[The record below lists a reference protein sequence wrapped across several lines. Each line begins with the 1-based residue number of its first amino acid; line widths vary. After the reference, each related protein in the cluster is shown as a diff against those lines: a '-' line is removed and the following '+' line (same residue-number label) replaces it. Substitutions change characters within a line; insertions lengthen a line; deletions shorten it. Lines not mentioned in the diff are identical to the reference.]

1 MPRIIVSSRFLK
13 PGTSGKRGGL
23 VKYIATRESVEMY
36 SPQSGGIPVTKSQT
50 ELAAKLL
57 ELFPSERS
65 SHEYADYKAEPTKE
79 NATELITEILERNA
93 DRLTDRETLVKYIS
107 ERPGVEKLGKHG
119 LFSADNGEVDLNEA
133 KMVVADHNGNVWTNV
148 VSLRREDAERL
159 GYTTP
164 QAWQALVLKN
174 LDKIAQAH
182 KIKLDHLRWYAAFH
196 NTAHHPHIHLLV
208 YSTDPTEGFVT
219 EHGIEMMKSAFANVI
234 FKDELNEVYQQQ
246 TKVRDDL
253 RAEAK
258 RVMQELSSQIDLHL
272 ADPQLESLILK
283 LSRQLEN
290 TKGKKVYG
298 YLQPPVKKTVDD
310 IVAMLAEQPTIKKMY
325 DEWCRL
331 EQEKYATYTNAVKQF
346 PPLHENKVFKPIKN
360 SVINAVVEM
369 QYTLDSAECEV
380 NDNEPLPDMGSVP
393 DGDILPDEDMEIPTE
408 DISPTGHGEYYAKWT
423 DDYREARKLIRS
435 GEEYIRAYDLLKPEA
450 ESGNVIAIY
459 ELAKM
464 YDRGLLGDDNKALSE
479 QYYKTALD
487 GFIEV
492 EKTADK
498 MKPFFQYR
506 IGAMYHYGQG
516 TEQNYAEAFKWFHD
530 AAVAGN
536 QYAMFAL
543 GNLYYY
549 GKGVEKDT
557 EKAFH
562 WYRGSAEK
570 KNAYAAYKAATMS
583 EKGFGTQRDT
593 IKAEEYYKTAYAGFS
608 SAAANTQDGDL
619 LYKLGVMTMNGIGCA
634 ADKLLGAE
642 YLRRGAEMKNA
653 YAMCEYGKLLVEGKI
668 VARDIDRGIA
678 MLDEAAVTND
688 NARYQLGKLF
698 LKGGY
703 VYPEP
708 ELAIKLFN
716 TCESPYAQYA
726 LGKIYLDGRYAMKN
740 LALAETYLQNAAKD
754 QLDCAEYAL
763 GKLYLDDVVKRYD
776 LAAEYL
782 NRASEHGNV
791 FAMYR
796 LAKLYL
802 SGDVPQNTEKAV
814 ELLQKAADK
823 LNTAAYALGKL
834 YLFGKEVTQNKELA
848 VYWLT
853 RSADA
858 GNEFAQSL
866 LEHLDMFEQSRVR
879 NAYMNMLLSL
889 VRLLNENYNKTDR
902 SVRMHIDKKRRA
914 EIHRKKQ
921 ALGIKEDHTIRQG

>member
-1 MPRIIVSSRFLK
+1 MPRIIVSSRYLK
-13 PGTSGKRGGL
+13 PGTAGKRGGL

-36 SPQSGGIPVTKSQT
+36 SPQERGIPVTKSQT
-50 ELAAKLL
+50 ELVTKLL
-57 ELFPSERS
+57 EMFPSERS
-65 SHEYADYKAEPTKE
+65 SHEYADYKSSPTKE
-79 NATELITEILERNA
+79 NASELITEILERNA
-93 DRLTDRETLVKYIS
+93 DRLTDREMLVKYIS
-107 ERPGVEKLGKHG
+107 ERPGVEKIGKHG

-133 KMVVADHNGNVWTNV
+133 KKVVADHNGNVWTNV
-148 VSLRREDAERL
+148 VSLKREDAERL

-164 QAWQALVLKN
+164 QAWQALVIKN

-208 YSTDPTEGFVT
+208 YSTDPTEGFMT
-219 EHGIEMMKSAFANVI
+219 EHGIEIMKSAFANVI
-234 FKDELNEVYQQQ
+234 FKDELNEVYQRQ
-246 TKVRDDL
+246 TQVRDDL
-253 RAEAK
+253 RAEGK
-258 RVMQELSSQIDLHL
+258 RVMQELSSQINLHL

-290 TKGKKVYG
+290 AKGKKVYG

-310 IVAMLAEQPTIKKMY
+310 IVAMLADHPTIKKMY

-331 EQEKYATYTNAVKQF
+331 EQEKYNTYTNAVKQF

-369 QYTLDSAECEV
+369 QHTLDSAECEV
-380 NDNEPLPDMGSVP
+380 NDNEPLPDIGSVP
-393 DGDILPDEDMEIPTE
+393 DGDILPDEDMDMPTE
-408 DISPTGHGEYYAKWT
+408 DTPPTDHGGYYAKWS
-423 DDYREARKLIRS
+423 DDYREARELIRS
-435 GEEYIRAYDLLKPEA
+435 GEEYDRAYELLKPDA
-450 ESGNVIAIY
+450 DSGNVIAIY

-464 YDRGLLGDDNKALSE
+464 YARSLLGDDNKALSE
-479 QYYKTALD
+479 QYYRSALD

-506 IGAMYHYGQG
+506 IGAMYNYGQG

-530 AAVAGN
+530 AAVAEN

-543 GNLYYY
+543 GDLYYY
-549 GKGVEKDT
+549 GKGVDKDV
-557 EKAFH
+557 EKAFR
-562 WYRGSAEK
+562 WYRESAEK
-570 KNAYAAYKAATMS
+570 KNAYAAYKAATML
-583 EKGFGTQRDT
+583 EKGIGTQRDT
-593 IKAEEYYKTAYAGFS
+593 VKAEEYYKTAYAGFS
-608 SAAANTQDGDL
+608 SAANTQDGDM
-619 LYKLGVMTMNGIGCA
+619 LYKLGVMVTNGKGCT
-634 ADKLLGAE
+634 ADPAEGAD
-642 YLRRGAEMKNA
+642 YFRRGAELKNA
-653 YAMCEYGKLLVEGKI
+653 YAMCEYGNLLVEGKI
-668 VARDIDRGIA
+668 VPRDIDSGIA

-716 TCESPYAQYA
+716 TCDSPYAQYA
-726 LGKIYLDGRYAMKN
+726 LGKIYLDGHYAMKN
-740 LALAETYLQNAAKD
+740 LALAEMYLQNAAKE

-763 GKLYLDDVVKRYD
+763 GKLYLDETIKRYD
-776 LAAEYL
+776 IAEEYL
-782 NRASEHGNV
+782 NRASERGNV

-802 SGDVPQNTEKAV
+802 SSDIPRNMEKAV

-823 LNTAAYALGKL
+823 LSTASYALGKL
-834 YLFGKEVTQNKELA
+834 YLFGKEVPQDKELA

-858 GNEFAQSL
+858 GNEFAQRL
-866 LEHLDMFEQSRVR
+866 LEHLDMFEQSRVQ

-889 VRLLNENYNKTDR
+889 VRLLNENYSKTDR

-921 ALGIKEDHTIRQG
+921 ALGIKEDHTIKQG